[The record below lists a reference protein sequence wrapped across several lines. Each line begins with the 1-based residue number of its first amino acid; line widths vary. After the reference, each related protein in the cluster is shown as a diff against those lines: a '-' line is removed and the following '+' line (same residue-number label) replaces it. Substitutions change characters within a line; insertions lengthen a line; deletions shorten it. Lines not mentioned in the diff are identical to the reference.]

1 MGINIRNK
9 NRTYIEGKTSEKSTP
24 GKSTEQLPTFP
35 ADFREVRDI
44 MKLGVALLFFA
55 ALTQAK
61 VPIEEGLQRE
71 IAKIREEN
79 ADILKELRAEIAKL
93 HKANAEQRIELRKA
107 NLRQANQPRQD
118 DIEGAVEEIVARQLS
133 GYQKK
138 NETTSQLTAYLKKSQ
153 ADAKI
158 RSYLASHHLCQAG
171 KTWGYSTSNGETIT
185 YSPAFP
191 RTPTLSVSL
200 GGFRSKTMSEVGDSA
215 YVKSYPPWNVESET
229 ASSFKITWSGNH
241 ENMYS
246 DGIAWIACM

>member
-1 MGINIRNK
+1 
-9 NRTYIEGKTSEKSTP
+9 
-24 GKSTEQLPTFP
+24 
-35 ADFREVRDI
+35 

-61 VPIEEGLQRE
+61 VPIEEDLQRE
-71 IAKIREEN
+71 IAKIRE
-79 ADILKELRAEIAKL
+79 ELRAEIAKL

-138 NETTSQLTAYLKKSQ
+138 SETTSQLTAYQKKSEAASTYLKKSQ

-158 RSYLASHHLCQAG
+158 RSYFESHHLCQAG
-171 KTWGYSTSNGETIT
+171 KTWKNPTGNEITVT

-200 GGFRSKTMSEVGDSA
+200 AGFTSNTMSTVGDSG
-215 YVKSYPPWNVESET
+215 YIKTYPPWNVKSKT
-229 ASSFKITWSGNH
+229 ASSFKITWSGYQY
-241 ENMYS
+241 NMY
-246 DGIAWIACM
+246 DHGIAWIACM

>member
-1 MGINIRNK
+1 MFN
-9 NRTYIEGKTSEKSTP
+9 
-24 GKSTEQLPTFP
+24 
-35 ADFREVRDI
+35 
-44 MKLGVALLFFA
+44 
-55 ALTQAK
+55 LTHAI
-61 VPIEEGLQRE
+61 PEGLQRE

-158 RSYLASHHLCQAG
+158 RSYLESKSRRRG
-171 KTWGYSTSNGETIT
+171 NMWETWKE
-185 YSPAFP
+185 
-191 RTPTLSVSL
+191 
-200 GGFRSKTMSEVGDSA
+200 E
-215 YVKSYPPWNVESET
+215 
-229 ASSFKITWSGNH
+229 
-241 ENMYS
+241 
-246 DGIAWIACM
+246 

>member
-118 DIEGAVEEIVARQLS
+118 DIEGAVKEIVAGQLS
-133 GYQKK
+133 G
-138 NETTSQLTAYLKKSQ
+138 YLKKSQ

-158 RSYLASHHLCQAG
+158 RSYLESHHLCQAG
-171 KTWGYSTSNGETIT
+171 KTWDYATTTGKTIT

-200 GGFRSKTMSEVGDSA
+200 GGFRSKGMSTVGDSD
-215 YVKSYPPWNVESET
+215 YDSYIKSYAPWNVESET
-229 ASSFKITWSGNH
+229 ASSFKITWNGEQKNIDNH
-241 ENMYS
+241 
-246 DGIAWIACM
+246 GIAWIACM